1 MGSFFKQIYRYT
13 HPRSYRHNENLWPYM
28 KIGRARSGEITKL
41 EYRGQYVPIAD
52 LSSLKGKFSGPVMLT
67 ATGPSVKEIDFTQPP
82 LPIPAFGVNGAWSL
96 SQFFEFSFYVIVD
109 MGFFDKKP
117 EIVANIIAARNLT
130 LFTTAHGIARIVD
143 RFGLKNIQC
152 TLALIEDAACRIYQP
167 ALKPHELKD
176 FYVVKESSAEFAPD
190 RADIGFSTDIRQGI
204 FDAGTVIYWALQI
217 SLYLGFTELFIAGL
231 DMNNFDKPRFYESQ
245 SDMQP
250 TNLKG
255 IFTNLVL
262 PAFQHASLL
271 LKDKKIRV
279 VNLSVNSAIP
289 DYIFEKVSYN
299 DAFFKKN

>member
-28 KIGRARSGEITKL
+28 KIGRARSGEINKL
-41 EYRGQYVPIAD
+41 EYRGQSVPIAD

-82 LPIPAFGVNGAWSL
+82 LPVPAFGVNGSWSL

-117 EIVANIIAARNLT
+117 EIVANIVAARGLT

-143 RFGLKNIQC
+143 RFGLKSIQC
-152 TLALIEDAACRIYQP
+152 TLALIEDAACKIYQP

-176 FYVVKESSAEFAPD
+176 FYIKDNSVAFTQT

-217 SLYLGFTELFIAGL
+217 SVYLGFTELLIAGL
-231 DMNNFDKPRFYESQ
+231 DMNNFDKPRFYENQ
-245 SDMQP
+245 SEKQP

-255 IFTNLVL
+255 IFTSLVL
-262 PAFQHASLL
+262 PAFEHASLL